1 MGTKCLTSQSWQGMS
16 GGGAP
21 VLSQQ
26 EERFLPGTQILGKKE
41 DIDFLFSLIQLIYLF
56 AVKSCEY

>member
-1 MGTKCLTSQSWQGMS
+1 MS
-16 GGGAP
+16 GAP

-41 DIDFLFSLIQLIYLF
+41 DIDFLFSLIQLVYLF